1 MGYIESNLLPGER
14 VVYKSQLHWSIF
26 LRSSLIAVVGI
37 ALLAIQPMLGA
48 LVFLLGLILALP
60 VFIRYKTSEFGITTK
75 RVVIKVGF
83 IQRRTVELLLRQ
95 IEAIAV
101 DQSLMGR
108 MMNFG
113 SITLSGTG
121 GVREIF
127 HNIAAPLDFR
137 HQIQSQT
144 A

>member
-1 MGYIESNLLPGER
+1 MGYIESNLLGGEQ
-14 VVYKSQLHWSIF
+14 VVYKAHLHRIIF
-26 LRSSLIAVVGI
+26 VKSLLVIAVGLL
-37 ALLAIQPMLGA
+37 LLALEPRVGGVVI
-48 LVFLLGLILALP
+48 LVGLILALP
-60 VFIRYKTSEFGITTK
+60 AFIRYKTSEFGITTK

-95 IEAIAV
+95 IEAISV

-113 SITLSGTG
+113 TITISGTG
-121 GVREIF
+121 GVREVF
-127 HNIAAPLDFR
+127 TDVAAPLDFR

>member
-1 MGYIESNLLPGER
+1 MGYIESNLLPGEQ
-14 VVYKSQLHWSIF
+14 VVYKAHLHRIIF
-26 LRSSLIAVVGI
+26 VKSLLVLAVGLL
-37 ALLAIQPMLGA
+37 LLALEPRVGGGVI
-48 LVFLLGLILALP
+48 LVGLILALP
-60 VFIRYKTSEFGITTK
+60 AFIRYKTSEFGITTK

-95 IEAIAV
+95 IEAISV

-108 MMNFG
+108 MMSFG
-113 SITLSGTG
+113 TITISGTG
-121 GVREIF
+121 GVREVF
-127 HNIAAPLDFR
+127 TDVAAPLDFR

>member
-1 MGYIESNLLPGER
+1 MGYIESNLLAGEQ
-14 VVYKSQLHWSIF
+14 VVYKAHLHRIIF
-26 LRSSLIAVVGI
+26 VKSLLVLAVGLL
-37 ALLAIQPMLGA
+37 LLALEPRVGGVVI
-48 LVFLLGLILALP
+48 LVGLILALP
-60 VFIRYKTSEFGITTK
+60 AFIRYKTSEFGITTK

-95 IEAIAV
+95 IEAISV

-108 MMNFG
+108 MMSFG
-113 SITLSGTG
+113 TITISGTG
-121 GVREIF
+121 GVREVF
-127 HNIAAPLDFR
+127 TDVAAPLDFR

>member
-1 MGYIESNLLPGER
+1 MGYIESNLLPGEQ
-14 VVYKSQLHWSIF
+14 VVYKAHLHRIIF
-26 LRSSLIAVVGI
+26 VKSLLVIAVGLL
-37 ALLAIQPMLGA
+37 LLALEPRVGGVVI
-48 LVFLLGLILALP
+48 LVGLILALP
-60 VFIRYKTSEFGITTK
+60 AFIRYKTSEFRITTK

-95 IEAIAV
+95 IEAISV

-108 MMNFG
+108 MMSFG
-113 SITLSGTG
+113 TITISGTG
-121 GVREIF
+121 GVREVF
-127 HNIAAPLDFR
+127 TDVAAPLDFS

>member
-1 MGYIESNLLPGER
+1 MGYIESNLLPGEQ
-14 VVYKSQLHWSIF
+14 VVYKAHLHRIIF
-26 LRSSLIAVVGI
+26 VKSLLVIAVGLL
-37 ALLAIQPMLGA
+37 LLALEPRVGGVVI
-48 LVFLLGLILALP
+48 LVGLILALP
-60 VFIRYKTSEFGITTK
+60 AFIRYKTSEFGITTK

-95 IEAIAV
+95 IEAISV

-108 MMNFG
+108 MMSFG
-113 SITLSGTG
+113 TITISGTG
-121 GVREIF
+121 GVREVF
-127 HNIAAPLDFR
+127 TDVAAPLDFR

>member
-1 MGYIESNLLPGER
+1 MGYIESNLLPGEQ
-14 VVYKSQLHWSIF
+14 VVYKAHLHRIIF
-26 LRSSLIAVVGI
+26 VKSLLVIAVGLL
-37 ALLAIQPMLGA
+37 LLALEPRVGGIVI
-48 LVFLLGLILALP
+48 LVGLILALP
-60 VFIRYKTSEFGITTK
+60 AFIRYKTSEFGITTK

-95 IEAIAV
+95 IEAISV

-108 MMNFG
+108 MMSFG
-113 SITLSGTG
+113 TITISGTG
-121 GVREIF
+121 GVREVF
-127 HNIAAPLDFR
+127 TDVAAPLDFR

>member
-1 MGYIESNLLPGER
+1 MGYIESNLLPGEQ
-14 VVYKSQLHWSIF
+14 VVYKAHLHRIIF
-26 LRSSLIAVVGI
+26 VKSLLVLAVGLL
-37 ALLAIQPMLGA
+37 LLALEPRVGGVVI
-48 LVFLLGLILALP
+48 LVGLILALP
-60 VFIRYKTSEFGITTK
+60 AFIRYKTSEFGITTK

-95 IEAIAV
+95 IEAISV

-108 MMNFG
+108 MMSFG
-113 SITLSGTG
+113 TITISGTG
-121 GVREIF
+121 GVREVF
-127 HNIAAPLDFR
+127 TDVAAPLDFR

>member
-1 MGYIESNLLPGER
+1 MGYIESNLLPGEQ
-14 VVYKSQLHWSIF
+14 VVYKAHLHRIIF
-26 LRSSLIAVVGI
+26 VKSLLVIAVGLL
-37 ALLAIQPMLGA
+37 LLALEPRVGGIVI
-48 LVFLLGLILALP
+48 LVGLILALP
-60 VFIRYKTSEFGITTK
+60 AFIRYKTSEFGMTTK

-83 IQRRTVELLLRQ
+83 VRRRTVELLLRQ
-95 IEAIAV
+95 IEAISV

-113 SITLSGTG
+113 TITISGTG
-121 GVREIF
+121 GVREVF
-127 HNIAAPLDFR
+127 TGVAAPLDFR

>member
-1 MGYIESNLLPGER
+1 MGYIESNLLPGEQ
-14 VVYKSQLHWSIF
+14 VVYKAHLHRIIF
-26 LRSSLIAVVGI
+26 VKSLLVIAVGLL
-37 ALLAIQPMLGA
+37 LLALEPRVGGVVV
-48 LVFLLGLILALP
+48 LVGLILALP
-60 VFIRYKTSEFGITTK
+60 AFIRYKTSEFGITTK

-95 IEAIAV
+95 IEAISV

-108 MMNFG
+108 MMSFG
-113 SITLSGTG
+113 TITISGTG
-121 GVREIF
+121 GVREVF
-127 HNIAAPLDFR
+127 TDVAAPLDFR

>member
-121 GVREIF
+121 GVREVF

>member
-1 MGYIESNLLPGER
+1 MGYIESNLLTGEH
-14 VVYKSQLHWSIF
+14 VVYKAHLHRIIF
-26 LRSSLIAVVGI
+26 VKPLLVIVLGLV
-37 ALLAIQPMLGA
+37 LLAVEPRVGG
-48 LVFLLGLILALP
+48 LVCLLGLIFAVP

-83 IQRRTVELLLRQ
+83 IKRRTVELLLRQ

-101 DQSLMGR
+101 DQSLTGR
-108 MMNFG
+108 LMNFG

-121 GVREIF
+121 GVREAF
-127 HNIAAPLDFR
+127 NDIAAPLDFR